1 MHSPPTIA
9 IIDDDESVRE
19 SLIDLLEVLGFSPT
33 SYVSALD
40 FLASPSLTETD
51 CLLLDISM
59 PGMNGVEL
67 NAELVSRSIAI
78 PVVFMTGHAQEA
90 IISEA
95 KSSGTCLFKPFG
107 GTELKAAIENAISAR
122 LHAGE

>member
-9 IIDDDESVRE
+9 IIDDDQSVRE

-33 SYVSALD
+33 SYESAID
-40 FLASPSLTETD
+40 FLASASESDAD

-67 NAELVSRSIAI
+67 NAELKSRSIAI

-95 KSSGTCLFKPFG
+95 KSAGTCLFKPFG
-107 GTELKAAIENAISAR
+107 GQELKAAIEDAIS
-122 LHAGE
+122 E

>member
-1 MHSPPTIA
+1 MHSPPNIA
-9 IIDDDESVRE
+9 IIDDDQSVRE

-33 SYVSALD
+33 SYTSAFE
-40 FLASPSLTETD
+40 FLASSSISQTD

-67 NAELVSRSIAI
+67 NAELTSRSINI

-90 IISEA
+90 MISEA
-95 KSSGTCLFKPFG
+95 RSAGACLFKPFAG
-107 GTELKAAIENAISAR
+107 RELKAAIEAAIT
-122 LHAGE
+122 

>member
-1 MHSPPTIA
+1 MHSPPTIV
-9 IIDDDESVRE
+9 IIDDDQSVRE

-33 SYVSALD
+33 AYESAID
-40 FLASPSLTETD
+40 CLASASLSQAD
-51 CLLLDISM
+51 CLLVDISM

-67 NAELVSRSIAI
+67 NAELKSRSIAV

-95 KSSGTCLFKPFG
+95 RSAGTCLFKPFG
-107 GTELKAAIENAISAR
+107 GQELKAAIENAVS
-122 LHAGE
+122 G

>member
-9 IIDDDESVRE
+9 IIDDDLSVRE
-19 SLIDLLEVLGFSPT
+19 SLTDLLEVLGFSPT
-33 SYVSALD
+33 SYASAYD
-40 FLASPSLTETD
+40 FLASSSLLQTD
-51 CLLLDISM
+51 CLVLDISM

-67 NAELVSRSIAI
+67 NAELMRRSIAI

-95 KSSGTCLFKPFG
+95 RSAGICLFKPFG
-107 GTELKAAIENAISAR
+107 GRELKESIESALR
-122 LHAGE
+122 C

>member
-9 IIDDDESVRE
+9 IIDDDQSVRE

-33 SYVSALD
+33 SYASAFD
-40 FLASPSLTETD
+40 FLASASVSDAD

-67 NAELVSRSIAI
+67 NAELTSRSIAI

-95 KSSGTCLFKPFG
+95 KSAGTCLFKPFG
-107 GTELKAAIENAISAR
+107 GKELKAAIESAISA
-122 LHAGE
+122 

>member
-9 IIDDDESVRE
+9 IIDDDQSVRE
-19 SLIDLLEVLGFSPT
+19 SLTDLLEVLGFSPA
-33 SYVSALD
+33 SYESAFD
-40 FLASPSLTETD
+40 FLAGSSLSRTD

-67 NAELVSRSIAI
+67 NAELVRRTFAI

-90 IISEA
+90 IIAEA
-95 KSSGTCLFKPFG
+95 RLAGICLFKPFG
-107 GTELKAAIENAISAR
+107 GKELKAAIDSALNR
-122 LHAGE
+122 